1 MSDEEAKT
9 LCGGLQ
15 ATLQEQEVQRRES
28 EKQEQKKRQTEEALF
43 HLAAIVESSD
53 DAILSK
59 DLNGIITSWN
69 AAAERL
75 YGYSAQEIV
84 GQPVTSLFP
93 VDLKHESQRLLE
105 RIRRGERIDHYET
118 RRVRK
123 DGSFI
128 SVSIT
133 ISPIKDSSGTIIG
146 ASTIARD
153 ISERKALE
161 QQRVAFVSL
170 VTHELKTPLTVL
182 QANVQL
188 AQRRL
193 RRFLNRAEQL
203 DEDQQQTLE
212 DVLGMLGRSQQQM
225 RVQQRLIND
234 LLDLSHIQENKMEL
248 RLAVCNL
255 VSLVYETVQDHQ
267 AAHPERIITLDL
279 PEQDP
284 VLVYA
289 DRDRIGQVLGNY
301 LNNALK
307 FAPADRPVRVGVDL
321 EAATVRV
328 WVQDQGPG
336 LTVKQQA
343 QIWQQ
348 FAQVS
353 LTPVQSGWRVGL
365 GLGLYISQQL
375 IAQHHGQVGV
385 ESEPGHGATFWFSL
399 PLYVEEGV
407 ERGEE
412 RAASEAEG
420 SL

>member
-1 MSDEEAKT
+1 MSDEEAKMM
-9 LCGGLQ
+9 CGPQAVLQ
-15 ATLQEQEVQRRES
+15 GQEVQHRES
-28 EKQEQKKRQTEEALF
+28 AKQERKKHQNEGALF

-84 GQPVTSLFP
+84 GQPVTLLFP
-93 VDLKHESQRLLE
+93 AELQHESQHILD
-105 RIRRGERIDHYET
+105 RIRRGERMDHYET

-128 SVSIT
+128 CVSVT
-133 ISPIKDSSGTIIG
+133 ISPIKDSRGTIIG

-153 ISERKALE
+153 VSERKALE
-161 QQRVAFVSL
+161 QQRAAFVSL

-182 QANVQL
+182 QANIQL

-193 RRFLNRAEQL
+193 IRLLSRSEQL
-203 DEDQQQTLE
+203 EEDQQQTLE

-248 RLAVCNL
+248 CLAVCNL
-255 VSLVYETVQDHQ
+255 VGLVYETVQDHQ

-284 VLVYA
+284 ILVYA

-307 FAPADRPVRVGVDL
+307 FAPVASPVRVGVGL

-343 QIWQQ
+343 QIWRQ
-348 FAQVS
+348 FAQVAQ
-353 LTPVQSGWRVGL
+353 TPVQGGWRVGL

-385 ESEPGHGATFWFSL
+385 ESEPGRGATFWFSL
-399 PLYVEEGV
+399 PIYVE
-407 ERGEE
+407 
-412 RAASEAEG
+412 
-420 SL
+420 